1 MRNPLRRGRPR
12 DEGSMPMALL
22 VTMVAMSL
30 TASLV
35 PVVVTQFTTTRTA
48 DSRTVALD
56 AAQIGIDVALGQLRA
71 AGTPGT
77 ATDGSPIMKG
87 ILESLPP
94 CTFTGSQDSGGM
106 LNAKDSL
113 LYYGVEIAYYGVPD
127 DATDPTPA
135 LLACPPVSVPS
146 TAVITATGSGVATA
160 TLTKGSAGT
169 RTLEA
174 TYTFKTTNENITG
187 GVIRLAAPTSPQQLC
202 MDGGADATPAA
213 GTAVRMQWCKGGT
226 SDQRFAYNEYL
237 NLKLVGSE
245 TGVAPNGMCLD
256 APVPLKPNDPV
267 TFQPCLGKNAR
278 QQWSLNNNG
287 NFQGTS
293 DGVNLDVYCLNL
305 KTAGT
310 PDVLVIGGCGGVT
323 NKNVFRPEAKAGAGM
338 ASAATH
344 QVVNYKQ
351 FSRCLDVTNH
361 TPTFGYMIVWF
372 CKQDPNKNV
381 SWNQQ
386 WALPDISVDLKN
398 ANTERIRTYG
408 PGNPGYCLR
417 TPDSISGYVTMKPCP
432 AKGAGPI
439 PEKNM
444 EWIVYGDTGNPVTSY
459 RIVDT
464 NGNCLTPTDLTVPSP
479 DVHPSDGTAKV
490 KVAPC
495 TGDELQKWNAPPYF
509 NAPLVLSNTK
519 EK

>member
-1 MRNPLRRGRPR
+1 MRNPFRRRRPR

-30 TASLV
+30 TATLV
-35 PVVVTQFTTTRTA
+35 PVVVRQFTTTRTA

-71 AGTPGT
+71 AGTAGT
-77 ATDGSPIMKG
+77 ATDGTPIMKG
-87 ILESLPP
+87 VLESLPP

-106 LNAKDSL
+106 LNAKNSL
-113 LYYGVEIAYYGVPD
+113 LYYGVRVAYYGVPD

-135 LLACPPVSVPS
+135 LLPCPPVSVPT
-146 TAVITATGSGVATA
+146 TAVITATGSGSGTA
-160 TLTKGSAGT
+160 TLTKGAAGT

-174 TYTFKTTNENITG
+174 TYTFKTNNENITG
-187 GVIRLAAPTSPQQLC
+187 GAVKLAAPTSPQQLC

-213 GTAVRMQWCKGGT
+213 GTAVMMQWCKGGT
-226 SDQRFAYNEYL
+226 SDQRFAYTADL

-256 APVPLKPNDPV
+256 APLPHTSKDPV
-267 TFQPCLGKNAR
+267 TFQPCLGRSAR
-278 QQWSLNNNG
+278 QQWSLNNSG

-293 DGVNLDVYCLNL
+293 DGVNLDSSCLNL
-305 KTAGT
+305 KTAGA
-310 PDVLVIGGCGGVT
+310 PDVLIIDGCGGT
-323 NKNVFRPEAKAGAGM
+323 ANKQVFRPEAKVGAGM
-338 ASAATH
+338 ASGLTH
-344 QVVNYKQ
+344 QLVNYKQ

-361 TPTFGYMIVWF
+361 VATSGYMIVWF
-372 CKQDPNKNV
+372 CKQDPSGNV

-386 WALPDISVDLKN
+386 WSLPAISLDLKN
-398 ANTERIRTYG
+398 ATKERIRTAG
-408 PGNPGYCLR
+408 SGNPGYCLR
-417 TPDSISGYVTMKPCP
+417 TPDAISGYVTMKPCP
-432 AKGAGPI
+432 VAGSGPI

-444 EWIVYGDTGNPVTSY
+444 EWVVYGDTGNPVTSY

-464 NGNCLTPTDLTVPSP
+464 NGYCLTPTDLTVATP
-479 DVHPSDGTAKV
+479 DTHSDGTAKV

-509 NAPLVLSNTK
+509 NAPLVLTNTK